1 MLPDGLFQCKKL
13 QFLLLGN
20 NSLMNLSPCVGQL
33 LNLVQLEL
41 VGNYLES
48 LPAELEECQFLKR
61 NSLIVEERL
70 LKTLPPRVRERL
82 QTCSDKC

>member
-41 VGNYLES
+41 IGNYLES

-70 LKTLPPRVRERL
+70 LKTLPLRIRERL